1 MLDIAEKLR
10 KAAGLFVELPHGDHK
25 EFSAEPDSGT
35 ESGTRTVDQMVR
47 ASDGPN
53 LDEITVAPIAAPA
66 FVTSG
71 GKADFAAIYRSAGLP
86 TAPFSAEQMLDMLDS
101 LPAELPLAMRRQ
113 TVKVTLGALGKT
125 TGTTSDSIV
134 ADASR
139 KLAALAAYAGNLGQQ
154 TKTQT
159 AAAETE
165 IAALEAQIADKR
177 RAVAEAQATLTDAV
191 QRCTTES
198 DHLDDVL
205 EFFSLDIPPSRHAA
219 GDFTQRT

>member
-1 MLDIAEKLR
+1 VLDIAEKLR
-10 KAAGLFVELPHGDHK
+10 KAAGLFVELPHGEHT
-25 EFSAEPDSGT
+25 ELSAEPDSDA
-35 ESGTRTVDQMVR
+35 EIGTRTVEQVVR

-53 LDEITVAPIAAPA
+53 LDEIAVAHSAAPA

-71 GKADFAAIYRSAGLP
+71 GKADFAAIYESAGLP
-86 TAPFSAEQMLDMLDS
+86 AVPFSAEQMLDMLDS

-139 KLAALAAYAGNLGQQ
+139 KLAALAAYANNLGQQ
-154 TKTQT
+154 TKAQT
-159 AAAETE
+159 AAAENE

-177 RAVAEAQATLTDAV
+177 RTVAEAQATLADAV
-191 QRCTTES
+191 QRCTAES

-205 EFFSLDIPPSRHAA
+205 EFFSLDIPPSKHAA
-219 GDFTQRT
+219 SE